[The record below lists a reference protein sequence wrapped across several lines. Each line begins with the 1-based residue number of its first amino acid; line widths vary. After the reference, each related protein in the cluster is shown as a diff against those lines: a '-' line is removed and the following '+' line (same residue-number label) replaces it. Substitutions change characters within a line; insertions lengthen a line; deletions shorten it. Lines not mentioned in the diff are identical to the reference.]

1 MPAKIASINLL
12 EKDEFSES
20 PIGRLVTWA
29 TTNGRYII
37 IATEIVVLLAFISR
51 FSLDRKLTDL
61 NEEIEQK
68 SAIIQANTQ
77 FESDFKKLQSKLSQL
92 NKIISVQKKPV
103 ETLDAL
109 KVLLP
114 TGTYL
119 TSYAIDNGLVK
130 MDITLVTNEVFA
142 VLMNNLQNTNLLKNI
157 SIENIRRVPQLGII
171 VQLSARFMEPTPA
184 PKPASTDTNTN
195 TSSNDANK
203 I

>member
-1 MPAKIASINLL
+1 MPAKIASVNLL

-77 FESDFKKLQSKLSQL
+77 FENDFNKLQSQLSQL
-92 NKIISVQKKPV
+92 NSITGVQKKPV
-103 ETLDAL
+103 DTLQAL

-119 TSYAIDNGLVK
+119 TAYSLENGSVKLSIVLVA
-130 MDITLVTNEVFA
+130 NEVFA
-142 VLMNNLQNTNLLKNI
+142 TLMYNLQNTNLLKNI
-157 SIENIRRVPQLGII
+157 TLENIRRQPQTGIV
-171 VQLSARFMEPTPA
+171 VQLSARYIE
-184 PKPASTDTNTN
+184 PKPVVENTKPD
-195 TSSNDANK
+195 SNKTANEENL
-203 I
+203 

>member
-1 MPAKIASINLL
+1 MPAKIASVNLL
-12 EKDEFSES
+12 EKDEFNES
-20 PIGRLVTWA
+20 PIGRLVNWA

-77 FESDFKKLQSKLSQL
+77 FENDFNKLQSQL
-92 NKIISVQKKPV
+92 NDLGIITSTQKKPV
-103 ETLDAL
+103 ETIQAL

-119 TSYAIDNGLVK
+119 TSFNLENGVVK
-130 MDITLVTNEVFA
+130 MSITLITNEVFA
-142 VLMNNLQNTNLLKNI
+142 ILMNNLQNTKLIKEINI
-157 SIENIRRVPQLGII
+157 NSIRRQPQIGTVITLN
-171 VQLSARFMEPTPA
+171 ARYIEQKVA
-184 PKPASTDTNTN
+184 PVK
-195 TSSNDANK
+195 TSSSENSNNEEGNL
-203 I
+203 